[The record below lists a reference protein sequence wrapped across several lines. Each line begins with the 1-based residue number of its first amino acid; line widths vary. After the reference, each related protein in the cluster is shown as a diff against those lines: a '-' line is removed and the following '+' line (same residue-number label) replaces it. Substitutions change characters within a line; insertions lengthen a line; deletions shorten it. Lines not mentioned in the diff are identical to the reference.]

1 MIGVIGVSHKSAPV
15 KIREKLAFGKD
26 DANGLA
32 QSILQIKYFKE
43 VLVLSTCNRTEI
55 YFIADEICAS
65 GAFKTISST
74 LPISK
79 EDPESIKNHLYH
91 YFHKEA
97 IRHLFRVVAGLDSM
111 MLGEYQIVAQVKE
124 AFSNAEENKAVGK
137 IFKRLFHKAFESGK
151 SVRTKTLMNKGAFS
165 VSYAAVEKCYQQFP
179 DLADRNILLIGAGDT
194 GELVIKNLAKKG
206 CRNIS
211 IVNRTYEKSEELA
224 EAYNGKAIP
233 YENIMRGIHDAEIIV
248 SSVSTK
254 EPLFDSQV
262 ISPHINGHERIM
274 MIDLGVPRNIH
285 PDVGEIPKVNLLN
298 VDDLNEVVALNAER
312 KNEYV
317 SVAENIVEEKVSE
330 FTDWLNVQNLSPAIA
345 NINKM
350 VARFFDEEREYI
362 QLMLSEEDLIQFDK
376 KRKQLSKKMRNQ
388 LVKNLRTVTENG
400 RLTEFIAVA
409 NQMFETPHETSQ
421 EKVSHKKG

>member
-15 KIREKLAFGKD
+15 EIREKLAFEKE
-26 DANGLA
+26 DANELA
-32 QSILQIKYFKE
+32 HKILKSQYFKE
-43 VLVLSTCNRTEI
+43 VIVLSTCNRTEI
-55 YFIADEICAS
+55 YFTASEICAN
-65 GAFKTISST
+65 GAFKLISNA
-74 LPISK
+74 LPVSK

-111 MLGEYQIVAQVKE
+111 MLGEYQIVAQVKD
-124 AFSNAEENKAVGK
+124 AFTNAEENKSVGK
-137 IFKRLFHKAFESGK
+137 IFKRLFYKAFESGK
-151 SVRTKTLMNKGAFS
+151 CVRTKTLMSQGAFS

-194 GELVIKNLAKKG
+194 GELVIKHLAKKG
-206 CRNIS
+206 CKNIN

-224 EAYNGKAIP
+224 EAYNGKAIR
-233 YENIMRGIHDAEIIV
+233 YENIMKGIHDAEIIV
-248 SSVSTK
+248 SSISTK

-285 PDVGEIPKVNLLN
+285 PDVGQIPKVNLLN

-317 SVAENIVEEKVSE
+317 SVAENIVEEKVLE
-330 FTDWLNVQNLSPAIA
+330 FTEWLNVQNLSPAIA

-350 VARFFDEEREYI
+350 VARFFDEEREHI

-409 NQMFETPHETSQ
+409 NQMFETSHETSH
-421 EKVSHKKG
+421 EEVSHKRG